1 MTTSNSSLSSK
12 GPGIKCFH
20 LHEPKKKEAP
30 KDTVGRLAKRALK
43 HEVAGKTAAA
53 KHQQHSAE
61 WLFTA
66 PAMSLNLK
74 LDHCTM
80 LGIDLQNYLDRCG
93 CRKF

>member
-1 MTTSNSSLSSK
+1 MKDKMTTSNSSLSSK

-53 KHQQHSAE
+53 KHQQHSV
-61 WLFTA
+61 
-66 PAMSLNLK
+66 SLGR
-74 LDHCTM
+74 M
-80 LGIDLQNYLDRCG
+80 
-93 CRKF
+93 